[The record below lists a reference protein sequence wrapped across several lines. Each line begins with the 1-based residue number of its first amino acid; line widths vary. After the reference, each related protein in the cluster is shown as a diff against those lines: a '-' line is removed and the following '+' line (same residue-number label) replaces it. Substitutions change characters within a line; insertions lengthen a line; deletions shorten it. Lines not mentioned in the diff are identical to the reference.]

1 MVTGG
6 KDGSGHKTVLEISEA
21 GDISFLPDLKTGR
34 RGHACSRFT
43 EGGDTVSTVHYITLR
58 YSTVQYS
65 TV

>member
-6 KDGSGHKTVLEISEA
+6 KDGSGHKTVLEISEE

-34 RGHACSRFT
+34 RGHACSSFT
-43 EGGDTVSTVHYITLR
+43 EGGDTVSTAQ
-58 YSTVQYS
+58 YSTVQYGIVQYS